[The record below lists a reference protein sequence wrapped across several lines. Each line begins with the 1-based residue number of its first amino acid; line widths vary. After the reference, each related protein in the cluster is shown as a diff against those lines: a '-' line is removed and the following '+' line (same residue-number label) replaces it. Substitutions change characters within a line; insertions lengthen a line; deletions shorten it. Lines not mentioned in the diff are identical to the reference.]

1 MGSSAVAGIVFANIN
16 DTLLKRL
23 TSKRSMASVP
33 FGARYRLIDFPL
45 SNLVNAGVSSVGII
59 TKENYRSLMDHVGNG
74 VYWDLDRKNGGLYLL
89 PPYLTSG
96 TKRYNGTVDALH
108 GAIDYIDRCN
118 AEYMVLCN
126 ADTIANIDLSAAI
139 AAHIEKKADVTIVY
153 YNGKPPVNNADLML
167 LDINKA
173 KRIEKINFEI
183 ETDVNTAYF
192 AGVTVISRELL
203 MKLVKEAYSDG
214 QVSFTRDVL
223 AKMTDK
229 LKIYGFEH
237 KEFVAIFD
245 GTDAYYNASM
255 ALLDTKVRR
264 QLFGTG
270 RPIFTK
276 TRDDM
281 PTRYGTKSN
290 VKNSIIADGCVING
304 TVKNSILFRGVTVE
318 KDAVVENCILM
329 QETAVGAA
337 ADINN
342 VIADKNAVIGDN
354 MVLKGTPEKCVFV
367 KKNQI
372 L

>member
-1 MGSSAVAGIVFANIN
+1 MRTSAVAGIVFANIN

-23 TSKRSMASVP
+23 TAKRSMASVP

-118 AEYMVLCN
+118 AEYIVLCN
-126 ADTIANIDLSAAI
+126 ADIIANIDLSAALKS
-139 AAHIEKKADVTIVY
+139 HIEKKADVTIVY
-153 YNGKPPVNNADLML
+153 HKGKPPVNNADLMFF
-167 LDINKA
+167 DMNKS
-173 KRIEKINFEI
+173 KRIESINFET
-183 ETDVNTAYF
+183 ETDENTDYF
-192 AGVTVISRELL
+192 AGSMIISRKLL
-203 MKLVKEAYSDG
+203 MQLVEDAYSDG
-214 QVSFTRDVL
+214 QVSFTGDVL
-223 AKMTDK
+223 AEMTDK

-237 KEFVAIFD
+237 KEFVAVLD
-245 GTDAYYNASM
+245 STDAYYNASM
-255 ALLDTKVRR
+255 ALLDAKVRR

-270 RPIFTK
+270 RPVFTK

-281 PTRYGTKSN
+281 PTRYGTKAV

-304 TVKNSILFRGVTVE
+304 TVKNSVLFRGVTVE

-329 QETAVGAA
+329 QETAVGSA
-337 ADINN
+337 ADIKN
-342 VIADKNAVIGDN
+342 VIADKNAAIGDN
-354 MVLKGTPEKCVFV
+354 IVLKGTPEKCVFV

>member
-1 MGSSAVAGIVFANIN
+1 MRTSAVAGIVFANIN
-16 DTLLKRL
+16 DSLLKKL
-23 TSKRSMASVP
+23 TSKRSMASIP
-33 FGARYRLIDFPL
+33 FGARYRLIDFSL
-45 SNLVNAGVSSVGII
+45 SNLVNAGISRVGII

-74 VYWDLDRKNGGLYLL
+74 VYWDLDRKNGGLYFL

-118 AEYMVLCN
+118 AEYIVLCN
-126 ADTIANIDLSAAI
+126 ADTIANIDLNSAI
-139 AAHIEKKADVTIVY
+139 KSHIEKKADVTVVY
-153 YNGKPPVNNADLML
+153 HKGKPPVNNADLML
-167 LDINKA
+167 FSMNKA
-173 KRIEKINFEI
+173 KRIESINFET
-183 ETDVNTAYF
+183 ETDENTDYF
-192 AGVTVISRELL
+192 AGSMIISRELL
-203 MKLVKEAYSDG
+203 LRLVNDAYSEG
-214 QVSFTRDVL
+214 QISFTRDVI
-223 AKMTDK
+223 AEMTDK

-237 KEFVAIFD
+237 KEFVAVLD

-255 ALLDTKVRR
+255 ALLDVKVRR

-270 RPIFTK
+270 RPVFTK

-281 PTRYGTKSN
+281 PTRYGTKAN

-304 TVKNSILFRGVTVE
+304 TVKNSVLFRGVTVE

-342 VIADKNAVIGDN
+342 VISDKNAVIGEN
-354 MVLKGTPEKCVFV
+354 MVLKGTPADCVFV
-367 KKNQI
+367 KKNQV

>member
-1 MGSSAVAGIVFANIN
+1 MRTSAIAGLVFANIN
-16 DTLLKRL
+16 DTLLKKL
-23 TSKRSMASVP
+23 TSNRSMASVP
-33 FGARYRLIDFPL
+33 FGARYRLIDFAL

-59 TKENYRSLMDHVGNG
+59 TKENYRSLMDHIGNG

-118 AEYMVLCN
+118 ADYIVLSN
-126 ADTIANIDLSAAI
+126 ADTIANVDMSAAI
-139 AAHIEKKADVTIVY
+139 KSHIDKKADITLIY
-153 YNGKPPVNNADLML
+153 HAGKPPVNNADLML
-167 LDINKA
+167 FKLNEDKKIKSIDFKA
-173 KRIEKINFEI
+173 
-183 ETDVNTAYF
+183 ETDENTDYF
-192 AGVTVISRELL
+192 AGSMIISRELL
-203 MKLVKEAYSDG
+203 MKLVNDAYSEG
-214 QVSFTRDVL
+214 LISFTRDVI
-223 AKMTDK
+223 AEMTDK

-237 KEFVAIFD
+237 KEFVAVLD
-245 GTDAYYNASM
+245 GTKAYYNASM
-255 ALLDTKVRR
+255 ALLDKDVRR

-281 PTRYGTKSN
+281 PTRYGTKAV

-304 TVKNSILFRGVTVE
+304 TVKNSVLFRGVTVE
-318 KDAVVENCILM
+318 RDAVVENCILM

-337 ADINN
+337 ADIKN
-342 VIADKNAVIGDN
+342 VISDKNAVIGEN
-354 MVLKGTPEKCVFV
+354 IVLKGTPSNCVFV
-367 KKNQI
+367 KKNQV

>member
-1 MGSSAVAGIVFANIN
+1 MRTSAVAGIIFANIN
-16 DTLLKRL
+16 DTLLKKL

-108 GAIDYIDRCN
+108 GNIDYIDRCN
-118 AEYMVLCN
+118 AQYIVLCN
-126 ADTIANIDLSAAI
+126 ADTIANINFSAAI
-139 AAHIEKKADVTIVY
+139 KSHIEKKADITLVY
-153 YNGKPPVNNADLML
+153 HNGKPSVNNADLML
-167 LDINKA
+167 FKMDAQN
-173 KRIEKINFEI
+173 RIEGIDFEPQAEEDTNF
-183 ETDVNTAYF
+183 Y
-192 AGVTVISRELL
+192 AGSMIISRELL
-203 MKLVKEAYSDG
+203 MQLVEEAYSEG
-214 QVSFTRDVL
+214 QVSFTADVL
-223 AKMTDK
+223 PEMTDK

-237 KEFVAIFD
+237 KEFLAVLD
-245 GTDAYYNASM
+245 GTDSYYKASM
-255 ALLDTKVRR
+255 DLLDANVRR

-270 RPIFTK
+270 RPVFTK

-281 PTRYGTKSN
+281 PTRYGTKAN

-304 TVKNSILFRGVTVE
+304 TVKNSVLFRGVTVE

-329 QETAVGAA
+329 QETSVGTA
-337 ADINN
+337 ADIKN
-342 VIADKNAVIGDN
+342 VIADKNAAIGDN